1 MKQKA
6 TVQGKSMLFNSLFV
20 LFNLAGLAMIT
31 IGSHASFEEYY
42 LLFNFIGYITIAISS
57 AALFI
62 FSGRLMMANVSRLL
76 VGGLFIVS
84 GLVKAN
90 DPIGFSYKL
99 EEYFEDGALA
109 YRIKEWFGAP
119 GFSLEFL
126 IQYALLLSVLI
137 CIVEIVLGV
146 LVILGGKVKLVS
158 YLLVF
163 MMIFFTFLTW
173 HTASCDNTK
182 KFVDRDTYQ
191 MSDPIAQMKID
202 QSKTDKAIKI
212 ISKSASVLVLE
223 EMKQPQ
229 CVDDCGCFGDA
240 MKGSVG
246 RSLTPSESLWKDIVL
261 LYLIIWIF
269 IAQWIIEPN
278 TRKQN
283 TQFLIA
289 SLVVIALFSWVF
301 GWYFPIIFAA
311 IALIGSLWLLKF
323 GGIIFANYFGSSL
336 FVALVSTLMISYV
349 LLYEPMKDYR
359 PYAQG
364 TNLLEKMNDGVVG
377 K

>member
-20 LFNLAGLAMIT
+20 LLNLAGLAMIT

-76 VGGLFIVS
+76 VGGLFFVS

-137 CIVEIVLGV
+137 CIVGAK
-146 LVILGGKVKLVS
+146 VI
-158 YLLVF
+158 
-163 MMIFFTFLTW
+163 FL
-173 HTASCDNTK
+173 
-182 KFVDRDTYQ
+182 F
-191 MSDPIAQMKID
+191 
-202 QSKTDKAIKI
+202 
-212 ISKSASVLVLE
+212 
-223 EMKQPQ
+223 
-229 CVDDCGCFGDA
+229 
-240 MKGSVG
+240 
-246 RSLTPSESLWKDIVL
+246 
-261 LYLIIWIF
+261 
-269 IAQWIIEPN
+269 
-278 TRKQN
+278 
-283 TQFLIA
+283 
-289 SLVVIALFSWVF
+289 
-301 GWYFPIIFAA
+301 WYFV
-311 IALIGSLWLLKF
+311 
-323 GGIIFANYFGSSL
+323 NMQY
-336 FVALVSTLMISYV
+336 VAV
-349 LLYEPMKDYR
+349 MK
-359 PYAQG
+359 
-364 TNLLEKMNDGVVG
+364 NW
-377 K
+377 